1 MATIRATRN
10 KLGRRYQVYI
20 RKHQH
25 NLTRTFDTSAD
36 AKAWANAVESA
47 LANESTLRPFK
58 PSDWMHQ
65 EAEAEKVPTQDDDH
79 PEPSP
84 QWTLGKALRH
94 YAATVTI
101 TKKGEKQES
110 VRLLKWQSHEIAT
123 TRLSQITPRQI
134 QNHIEARQKAKKA
147 STTIRNEVLLLSAV
161 FNHAKKLP
169 RLGENPPAW
178 GLVDIS
184 NPVDSCTLPTQPPG
198 RNRRLEEAHGDKAG
212 EEARMLEALAAEKYG
227 VKMMAIFIIAVETG
241 MRLSEILDIRA
252 NQVKKSHTVTT
263 IVRPDSKN
271 GRPRHVVLSKRATEL
286 VDKLRENHKNNEHLI
301 LLGTDQVESQ
311 WRNARDKAGIK
322 DLHFHDLRHEAL
334 SRMASKGL
342 NLGELKAQSGHRT
355 TSILANYLNAL
366 PSDVAKK
373 LG

>member
-1 MATIRATRN
+1 VATIRKTRN
-10 KLGRRYQVYI
+10 KLGYRYQVYI
-20 RKHQH
+20 RAKGQK
-25 NLTRTFDTSAD
+25 LTRTFDTSAD
-36 AKAWANAVESA
+36 AKGWASGVESA
-47 LANESTLRPFK
+47 LANESVLRPFL
-58 PSDWMHQ
+58 PSDWMHI
-65 EAEAEKVPTQDDDH
+65 ELTPKAIPLGDDH

-84 QWTLGKALRH
+84 DWTLGRALRH
-94 YAATVTI
+94 YADTVTPS
-101 TKKGEKQES
+101 KKGEKQELI
-110 VRLLKWQSHEIAT
+110 RLLKWQKHEIAT
-123 TRLSQITPRQI
+123 NKLSQVTPRQI
-134 QNHIEARQKAKKA
+134 QDHIELRQKAGKA

-161 FNHAKKLP
+161 FNHARTLP
-169 RLGENPPAW
+169 RLGQNPAPW
-178 GLVDIS
+178 GLTDII
-184 NPVDSCTLPTQPPG
+184 NPVDACTLPPAPAS
-198 RNRRLEEAHGDKAG
+198 RNRRLEEAHGELKS
-212 EEARMLEALAAEKYG
+212 EESRMLDALALGKYG
-227 VKMMAIFIIAVETG
+227 VKMTAIFVLALETG

-252 NQVKKSHTVTT
+252 NQVKRSKGVTT

-286 VDKLRENHKNNEHLI
+286 VEKLHEGHTGTQYLL
-301 LLGTDQVESQ
+301 LLGLDQVESQ
-311 WRNARDKAGIK
+311 WKNAREKAGVV